1 METTIKKIGNSHGV
15 ILPSYIMKVFGLK
28 VASKIKVFIKEK
40 HIVIEPID
48 QVNAKTL
55 EELFKNYKGKY
66 DYEIVFNDTQGD
78 EIW

>member
-15 ILPSYIMKVFGLK
+15 IIPSFILKVFGLK
-28 VASKIKVFIKEK
+28 VASKINVYIKENQ
-40 HIVIEPID
+40 IIIQPI
-48 QVNAKTL
+48 QSMNAKTL

-66 DYEIVFNDTQGD
+66 NHPIVFDDVKGD